1 MSLKQARLFDVRQDG
16 SINLLVLVLTSR
28 RSRLTPLTLL
38 THVLCPHPSPNFKK
52 EKKKKKGKNFI
63 VLLARC
69 DKDAAGSSNVTLHLI
84 AAVHAAG
91 ANVHGAVGE
100 LLSVLGKRIIALIFE
115 AQFGK
120 SCSGQRQGCTDIS
133 VPRRAKLRS

>member
-1 MSLKQARLFDVRQDG
+1 MSLKQALLFDVRQEG

-28 RSRLTPLTLL
+28 RSRLTPRTLL

-52 EKKKKKGKNFI
+52 KKKGKNFI
-63 VLLARC
+63 TCC

-84 AAVHAAG
+84 AAVHAAS
-91 ANVHGAVGE
+91 ANAHGAVGE

-133 VPRRAKLRS
+133 VPRRAKFRS